1 MTPFSIITTSLKI
14 MRGHE
19 AILRQFL
26 ANDLDH
32 MFGNPGTVEQ
42 GFLDALADVPDM
54 KYILTLQ
61 ESIAV
66 LCADGYARARLKPAL
81 VQIHSSP
88 GLGNAIGNLYQAM
101 RGQSPLVVIGGD
113 AGIKYQ
119 AMDAQMAADLV
130 AMAEPVTKWSA
141 MVQHPS
147 SLLRMVRRAIKIAA
161 TPPCGPVYL
170 CLPEDILDAEITEE
184 IFPAHV
190 PSLATRPSENDLKEL
205 ASAIEQASNPI
216 ILVGDG
222 VAWTGGVDHVVELA
236 ETMGAKVYSA
246 DGGEINFPDDHL
258 LNYGSTGHMFGDAS
272 LPITKGCDL
281 CITLGAYLLPEVF
294 PHLGDIF
301 DPKAIVIHVDTDV
314 NNIAKNH
321 RVDISYVAEPHTV
334 IEGLMPLVK
343 QLPQDWHNAAQARRQ
358 QLQSESPVIIND
370 VDVNYE
376 VVPKHSSE
384 EYDGKKLSMKSGY
397 FIKTLSEMLPDNKI
411 IFDEALTN
419 SPPVNKYL
427 PGRVPG
433 DRMLTRGGSLGTG
446 FPGAIGAKIAYPD
459 RCVVGFSG
467 DGGSMYTIQC
477 LWTAARH
484 NVGAKFVVCQNRSY
498 KLLQANISKFWA
510 ERGIEGRE
518 FPLPFDLSKP
528 EICFNEIAH
537 SFGVAGERVIRPDQ
551 VKDAIARMLAHDGPY
566 LINLVLDGSIRPDH
580 IGVHCGQ

>member
-1 MTPFSIITTSLKI
+1 MK
-14 MRGHE
+14 GHE

-42 GFLDALADVPDM
+42 GFLDALADVPEM

-101 RGQSPLVVIGGD
+101 RGQAPLVVIGGD

-170 CLPEDILDAEITEE
+170 CLPEDILDAEVTEE
-184 IFPAHV
+184 IFPAHI
-190 PSLATRPSENDLKEL
+190 PSLETKPVDNELKKL
-205 ASAIEQASNPI
+205 ALAIEQASNPI

-222 VAWTGGVDHVVELA
+222 VAWTGGVDRVVELA
-236 ETMGAKVYSA
+236 ETIGAKVYSA

-258 LNYGSTGHMFGDAS
+258 LNYGSTGHMFGEAS
-272 LPITKGCDL
+272 LPITRGCDL

-301 DPKAIVIHVDTDV
+301 DPKAIVIHVDTNV

-334 IEGLMPLVK
+334 VEGLMPIVK
-343 QLPQDWHNAAQARRQ
+343 QLPQNWHNAAQERRKK
-358 QLQSESPVIIND
+358 LESESPVINND
-370 VDVNYE
+370 VDLNYE
-376 VVPKHSSE
+376 VVPKHSSG

-397 FIKTLSEMLPDNKI
+397 FIKTLSEMLPENKI

-446 FPGAIGAKIAYPD
+446 FPGAIGAKIAHPD

-484 NVGAKFVVCQNRSY
+484 NVAAKFVVCQNRSY
-498 KLLQANISKFWA
+498 KLLQANISKFWQ
-510 ERGIEGRE
+510 ERGIVGRE
-518 FPLPFDLSKP
+518 FPTPFDLSKP
-528 EICFNEIAH
+528 EICFNEIAN
-537 SFGVAGERVIRPDQ
+537 SFGVAGEQVVRPDQ
-551 VKDAIARMLAHDGPY
+551 VKDAIARMLDHDGPY
-566 LINLVLDGSIRPDH
+566 LINLVLDGAIRPDL
-580 IGVHCGQ
+580 IGVRCGQ

>member
-1 MTPFSIITTSLKI
+1 MK
-14 MRGHE
+14 GHE

>member
-1 MTPFSIITTSLKI
+1 

-54 KYILTLQ
+54 NYILTLQ

-147 SLLRMVRRAIKIAA
+147 SLLRMVRRAIKIAS

-170 CLPEDILDAEITEE
+170 CLPEDILDAEVTEE

-190 PSLATRPSENDLKEL
+190 PSLSTCPSSSYLNTIV
-205 ASAIEQASNPI
+205 SAIQAAKNPI

-222 VAWTGGVDHVVELA
+222 VAWTGGIDKIVDFA
-236 ETMGAKVYSA
+236 ESIGSRVYSA
-246 DGGEINFPDDHL
+246 DGGETNFPDDHL

-272 LPITKGCDL
+272 LPITKDCDL
-281 CITLGAYLLPEVF
+281 CIALGAYLLPEVF
-294 PHLGDIF
+294 PNLGDIF
-301 DPKAIVIHVDTDV
+301 NPNATVVHVDTDV

-321 RVDISYVAEPHTV
+321 RVDISFVAEPHTV
-334 IEGLMPLVK
+334 IEGLLPLIK
-343 QLPQDWHNAAQARRQ
+343 KLPDEWQSIALERRQ
-358 QLQSESPVIIND
+358 QIEENSPVLNNS
-370 VDVNYE
+370 VDELYQVN
-376 VVPKHSSE
+376 PPFPSS
-384 EYDGKKLSMKSGY
+384 EYDGKRVSMRSGF
-397 FIKTLSEMLPDNKI
+397 FIKSLSEKLPSNRI

-419 SPPVNKYL
+419 SPPVNRYL
-427 PGRVPG
+427 PGQRPG

-484 NVGAKFVVCQNRSY
+484 NIAAKFVVCQNRSY
-498 KLLQANISKFWA
+498 KLLQANISKFWE
-510 ERGIEGRE
+510 ERGITGRD
-518 FPLPFDLSKP
+518 FPTSFDLSKP
-528 EICFNEIAH
+528 EICFSKIAE
-537 SFGVAGERVIRPDQ
+537 SFGVSAEQVVRPDQ
-551 VKDAIARMLAHDGPY
+551 VESAIDRMLNHDGPY
-566 LINLVLDGSIRPDH
+566 LINLVLEGDVRPEL
-580 IGVHCGQ
+580 IGVKCGQ

>member
-384 EYDGKKLSMKSGY
+384 EYDGKK
-397 FIKTLSEMLPDNKI
+397 
-411 IFDEALTN
+411 
-419 SPPVNKYL
+419 
-427 PGRVPG
+427 
-433 DRMLTRGGSLGTG
+433 
-446 FPGAIGAKIAYPD
+446 
-459 RCVVGFSG
+459 
-467 DGGSMYTIQC
+467 
-477 LWTAARH
+477 
-484 NVGAKFVVCQNRSY
+484 
-498 KLLQANISKFWA
+498 
-510 ERGIEGRE
+510 
-518 FPLPFDLSKP
+518 
-528 EICFNEIAH
+528 
-537 SFGVAGERVIRPDQ
+537 
-551 VKDAIARMLAHDGPY
+551 
-566 LINLVLDGSIRPDH
+566 
-580 IGVHCGQ
+580 